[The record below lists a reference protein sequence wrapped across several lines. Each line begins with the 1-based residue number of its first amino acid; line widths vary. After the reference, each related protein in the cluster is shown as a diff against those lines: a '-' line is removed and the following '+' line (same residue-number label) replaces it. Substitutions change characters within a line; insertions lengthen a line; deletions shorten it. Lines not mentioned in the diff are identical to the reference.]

1 MFRRQLMSA
10 KYSINLL
17 QPELLPEKVLVTLP
31 RVVAVWGLAFVI
43 MLAWALFT
51 HYQASQLSNQHSIV
65 KQDYDKAQARASEL
79 EQQIATRRVDSHLA
93 EKLAVMTLLMKH
105 KHALHDKLTDP
116 SRTFVTGFAAAME
129 ELSAMHHQDIR
140 LKEIHINNDDMSFTG
155 LAKAPEAVPAWLA
168 GFENSV
174 LLSGKSFVHFK
185 LSKNEQDMTEFVV
198 SSKSSVEESDN
209 E

>member
-1 MFRRQLMSA
+1 MPA
-10 KYSINLL
+10 KHSINLL
-17 QPELLPEKVLVTLP
+17 QPELMPEKVLITLP
-31 RVVAVWGLAFVI
+31 RVAAVWGIALAV
-43 MLAWALFT
+43 MVAWALIT
-51 HYQASQLSNQHSIV
+51 QYQSKQLSNQYQIV
-65 KQDYDKAQARASEL
+65 KQENDRVKANASEL
-79 EQQIATRRVDSHLA
+79 EQQIATRRVDRQLA
-93 EKLAVMTLLMKH
+93 EKFAMMTLLMKH

-155 LAKAPEAVPAWLA
+155 LAKVPEAVPAWLA

-198 SSKSSVEESDN
+198 SSKSSVEESGN